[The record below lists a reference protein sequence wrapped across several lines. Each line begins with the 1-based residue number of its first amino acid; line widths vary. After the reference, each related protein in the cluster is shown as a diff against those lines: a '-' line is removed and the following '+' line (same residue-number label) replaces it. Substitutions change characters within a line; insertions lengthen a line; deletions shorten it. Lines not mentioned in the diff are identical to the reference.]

1 LYNKGNLTYDE
12 FEEQKAKDIEN
23 GDYIPPTDGLKNSVK
38 NSITNKIKSKF
49 EFVKETDNFTKP
61 PVPFRA
67 SGTIYKMCDITV
79 EKKYVIAQIDSFDE
93 PRFII

>member
-23 GDYIPPTDGLKNSVK
+23 GDYIPPTDIKNSNNNK
-38 NSITNKIKSKF
+38 ITNKLKSKF
-49 EFVKETDNFTKP
+49 EFVKDTDNFDKP

-79 EKKYVIAQIDSFDE
+79 DKKYVIAQIDSFDE